1 MKVGENMKEN
11 IKVKVISVFIDKIT
25 KKKQEL
31 NKELIVTKE
40 RYNEIKDFV
49 EVIKD
54 TKNNNRE
61 TESQN

>member
-1 MKVGENMKEN
+1 MKEN

-31 NKELIVTKE
+31 NEELIVTKE

-49 EVIKD
+49 EVIKE
-54 TKNNNRE
+54 TKNNKNRE

>member
-1 MKVGENMKEN
+1 MKEN

-31 NKELIVTKE
+31 NEELIVTKE

-49 EVIKD
+49 EVIKE
-54 TKNNNRE
+54 TKNNNNRE

>member
-1 MKVGENMKEN
+1 MKEN
-11 IKVKVISVFIDKIT
+11 IKVKVISVFIDKTT

-31 NKELIVTKE
+31 NEELIVTKE

-49 EVIKD
+49 EVIKE
-54 TKNNNRE
+54 TKNNNNRE